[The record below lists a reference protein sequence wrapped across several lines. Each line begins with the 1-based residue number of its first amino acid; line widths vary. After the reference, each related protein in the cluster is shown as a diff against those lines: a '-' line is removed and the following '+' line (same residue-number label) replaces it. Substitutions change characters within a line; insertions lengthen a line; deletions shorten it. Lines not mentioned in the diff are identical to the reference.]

1 MTLCFPQ
8 PQKHTTP
15 KVNIFGILNKNG
27 SGKGSLSLFGSPTNI
42 WAAQP
47 QLMSQITKESWV
59 LKCRLPQE
67 LQSKLWAPEPL
78 QVSPQKSGVPNLYE
92 AQGGI

>member
-8 PQKHTTP
+8 SQKHTTP
-15 KVNIFGILNKNG
+15 KTNIFGILNKNG
-27 SGKGSLSLFGSPTNI
+27 SEIASLSLFGSPTNI
-42 WAAQP
+42 LAAQP

-67 LQSKLWAPEPL
+67 HQIKPWAPEPL
-78 QVSPQKSGVPNLYE
+78 QASPQKSGVPNLYE